1 MINFLLSRHLPPQLR
16 LTLLSWAL
24 AQAPSA
30 NNILYAVRDYHLSY
44 DRTAISPGKQSL
56 EQ

>member
-1 MINFLLSRHLPPQLR
+1 MTNFLLSRHLPPQLR
-16 LTLLSWAL
+16 LTLSWAL

-30 NNILYAVRDYHLSY
+30 DNILYAVRDHHLSY